1 MLYDAQA
8 GNLSLV
14 AGGDTMITRRMSVFN
29 EDGFVRL
36 RKLFQEADVGFT
48 NLEMLMH
55 DFEHSPGMAGGTF
68 TGSDPKNLREL
79 EWMGVNLVSCANNHS
94 YDYGEG
100 GLLTNLEHLR
110 HSDLVHAGTGR
121 NLSEARAPAYL
132 DTLNGRVALI
142 SASSTFSEAGRALEQ
157 RPDIR
162 GRPGLNPLRFNTT
175 HVIDRPAF
183 DALRRVNKELGLEA
197 QRNALRN
204 FKHPGAIAE
213 DSDTRFVFLDKVF
226 ALGEEFSVNTQLDRR
241 DLNDNLKW
249 VRDARRMADWVMVSV
264 HCHESGANRDEPPQ
278 FLVDFARAC
287 IDEGADVFIGHG
299 PHITRGLEIYK
310 DRPIFYSLGNF
321 IFQND
326 TVRWQPS
333 YNYDTVK
340 LDAGATPADFYDA
353 RTDHDKRGFPA
364 DALYWESVVAHCDFK
379 RESLNGITLHPI
391 DLGHAQKRSQR
402 GRPLLA
408 TSDVSRRA
416 LERMKRLSKPLGTDI
431 RIERGVGKVRL

>member
-1 MLYDAQA
+1 VLYEAQA
-8 GNLSLV
+8 GNLTLA

-132 DTLNGRVALI
+132 DTPNGRVALI

-213 DSDTRFVFLDKVF
+213 DSDSRFVFLDKVF
-226 ALGEEFSVNTQLDRR
+226 ALGEEFSVSTQLDRR

-408 TSDVSRRA
+408 TSAVSRRA

>member
-1 MLYDAQA
+1 MLYEAQA
-8 GNLSLV
+8 GNLTLA

-132 DTLNGRVALI
+132 DTPNGRVALI

-213 DSDTRFVFLDKVF
+213 DSDSRFVFLDKVF
-226 ALGEEFSVNTQLDRR
+226 ALGEEFSVSTHLDRR

-333 YNYDTVK
+333 YNYDSVK

>member
-1 MLYDAQA
+1 MLYEAQA
-8 GNLSLV
+8 GNLTLA

-132 DTLNGRVALI
+132 DTPNGRVALI

-162 GRPGLNPLRFNTT
+162 GRPGLNPLRFNTI

-226 ALGEEFSVNTQLDRR
+226 ALGEEFSVSTQLDRR

-408 TSDVSRRA
+408 TSDVNRRA

>member
-14 AGGDTMITRRMSVFN
+14 ASGDTMITRRMSVFK

-36 RKLFQEADVGFT
+36 RNLFREADVGFT

-132 DTLNGRVALI
+132 DTANGRVALI

-162 GRPGLNPLRFNTT
+162 GRPGLNPLRFSTT
-175 HVIDRPAF
+175 HVVDRPAF

-213 DSDTRFVFLDKVF
+213 DSDSRFVFLDKVF
-226 ALGEEFSVNTQLDRR
+226 ALGEEFNVSTQIDRR

-278 FLVDFARAC
+278 FLVDFAHAC
-287 IDEGADVFIGHG
+287 IGEGADVFIGHG

-310 DRPIFYSLGNF
+310 DRPIFYSLGNL

-333 YNYDTVK
+333 FNYDTVK
-340 LDAGATPADFYDA
+340 LDAEATPADFYDA

-391 DLGHAQKRSQR
+391 DLGHAKRRSQR

>member
-1 MLYDAQA
+1 MLYEAQA
-8 GNLSLV
+8 GNLTLA

-132 DTLNGRVALI
+132 DTPNGRVALI

-213 DSDTRFVFLDKVF
+213 DSDSRFVFLDKVF
-226 ALGEEFSVNTQLDRR
+226 ALGEEFSVSTQLDRR

>member
-1 MLYDAQA
+1 MLYEAQA
-8 GNLSLV
+8 GNLTLA

-132 DTLNGRVALI
+132 DTPNGRVALI

-226 ALGEEFSVNTQLDRR
+226 ALGEEFSVSTQLDRR

-408 TSDVSRRA
+408 TSDVSRRT

>member
-55 DFEHSPGMAGGTF
+55 EFEHSPGMAGGTF

-132 DTLNGRVALI
+132 DTPNGRVALI

-213 DSDTRFVFLDKVF
+213 DSDSRFVFLDKVF
-226 ALGEEFSVNTQLDRR
+226 ALGEEFSVSTQLDRR

-402 GRPLLA
+402 GRPLIA
-408 TSDVSRRA
+408 NSDVNRRA

>member
-1 MLYDAQA
+1 MLYEAQA
-8 GNLSLV
+8 GNLTLA

-132 DTLNGRVALI
+132 DTPNGRVALI

-213 DSDTRFVFLDKVF
+213 DSDSRFVFLDKVF
-226 ALGEEFSVNTQLDRR
+226 ALGEEFSVSTQLDRR

-408 TSDVSRRA
+408 TSAVSRRA

>member
-1 MLYDAQA
+1 MLYEAQA
-8 GNLSLV
+8 GNLTLA

-132 DTLNGRVALI
+132 DTPNGRVALI

-183 DALRRVNKELGLEA
+183 DALRRVNRELGLEA

-213 DSDTRFVFLDKVF
+213 DSDSRFVFLDKVF
-226 ALGEEFSVNTQLDRR
+226 ALGEEFSVSTQLDRR

-402 GRPLLA
+402 GRPLIA
-408 TSDVSRRA
+408 NSDVSRRA

>member
-1 MLYDAQA
+1 MLYEAQS
-8 GNLSLV
+8 GNLTLV
-14 AGGDTMITRRMSVFN
+14 ASGDTMITRKLSVFR

-36 RKLFQEADVGFT
+36 QKLFRDADVGFT

-55 DFEHSPGMAGGTF
+55 DYEHSPGMAGGTF
-68 TGSDPKNLREL
+68 TASDPKNLQEL

-100 GLLTNLEHLR
+100 GVLTNLKHLH

-132 DTLNGRVALI
+132 DTPNGRVALI
-142 SASSTFSEAGRALEQ
+142 SASSTFAEAGRALEQ
-157 RPDIR
+157 RPDIN

-175 HVIDRPAF
+175 HVVDRPAF
-183 DALRRVNKELGLEA
+183 DALRRVNTKLGLEA

-204 FKHPGAIAE
+204 FRHPGAVSD

-226 ALGEEFSVNTQLDRR
+226 ALGEEFSVSTQLDRR
-241 DLNDNLKW
+241 DLTDNIKW

-264 HCHESGANRDEPPQ
+264 HCHESGTHRDEPPQ
-278 FLVDFARAC
+278 FLVDFAHAC
-287 IDEGADVFIGHG
+287 IDEGADMFIGHG
-299 PHITRGLEIYK
+299 PHVTRGIEIYK
-310 DRPIFYSLGNF
+310 DRPIMYSLGNF

-333 YNYDTVK
+333 YNYETVK
-340 LDAGATPADFYDA
+340 LDADATPADFYDA
-353 RTDHDKRGFPA
+353 RSDHDKRGFPA
-364 DALYWESVVAHCDFK
+364 DALYWESVVARCEFK
-379 RESLNGITLHPI
+379 RESLLGITLHPI
-391 DLGHAQKRSQR
+391 DLGHGKKRSQR

-408 TSDVSRRA
+408 DSAVSRRA
-416 LERMKRLSKPLGTDI
+416 LERIKRLSKPLGTDI
-431 RIERGVGKVRL
+431 RIERGIGKVRL